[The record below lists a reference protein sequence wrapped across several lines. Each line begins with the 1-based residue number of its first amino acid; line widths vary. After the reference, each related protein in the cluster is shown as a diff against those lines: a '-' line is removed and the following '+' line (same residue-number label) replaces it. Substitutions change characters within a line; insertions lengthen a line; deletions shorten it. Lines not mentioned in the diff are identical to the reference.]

1 MNVNQKIIFAFL
13 KCLKEII
20 MKYIIQ
26 IITLTKIDLELE
38 KKAVKTN
45 VENIEPQIK
54 KVRNV
59 IFFEN
64 KNIIGRKTINTTCN
78 PMSVLDT
85 KGPVKSNIT

>member
-45 VENIEPQIK
+45 VENIEP
-54 KVRNV
+54 
-59 IFFEN
+59 
-64 KNIIGRKTINTTCN
+64 
-78 PMSVLDT
+78 
-85 KGPVKSNIT
+85 